1 MSLIGKKIS
10 SVFKNLLNIN
20 NTSGTGLASGL
31 ANVIDGAG
39 NSSPVQLGT
48 TKALIKPSTDTT
60 TAFQV
65 HDSGGNAVLTAD
77 TTNNYVKVGVGQ
89 NHASVKE
96 KVFSSL
102 AQGGSAGYHY
112 CLAEHVFGGVVNI
125 GPSLGNGSNPSASY
139 DMSGDATYGQYAPF
153 CFWHVPYNITMDSIE
168 VLVSGNTATTGTD
181 VHYHVCS
188 ADVSTSAG
196 TKGDLSNI
204 TVLANSAAD
213 VEDIVKGEFIV
224 HPLSLV
230 SARVTSGKII
240 LATVEQVS
248 INTTV
253 AHSKLT
259 IKYHLT

>member
-31 ANVIDGAG
+31 VNVIDGAG
-39 NSSPVQLGT
+39 NSSPIQLGT
-48 TKALIKPSTDTT
+48 TKALIKPSTDST

-65 HDSGGNAVLTAD
+65 HDSAGNTILTAD
-77 TTNNYVKVGVGQ
+77 TTNNYIKVGTGQ
-89 NHASVKE
+89 NHATVKE
-96 KVFSSL
+96 KIFSGL
-102 AQGGSAGYHY
+102 QQGGSAGYHH
-112 CLAEHVFGGVVNI
+112 CLASPMTGLVTA
-125 GPSLGNGSNPSASY
+125 GPVLGNSLEPATAYDISA
-139 DMSGDATYGQYAPF
+139 DTTYGLYAPF
-153 CFWHVPYNITMDSIE
+153 CFWHIPYNITIDSVE
-168 VLVSGNTATTGTD
+168 VLVTGSSATTGTD

-188 ADVSTSAG
+188 ADISTGAG

-213 VEDIVKGEFIV
+213 VEDIVKGEMII

-230 SARVTSGKII
+230 SPIVTSGKII
-240 LATVEQVS
+240 VATIEQVS

-253 AHSKLT
+253 AQSYLT